1 VIGPYLGSLAQ
12 GFSIAIAQ
20 PHTGTTGGNSP
31 PLGNR
36 TAIMSGGGAFAK
48 AGGQTEIAGFE
59 YKAQDGEIFGGGG
72 GAAYSNSA
80 LSNTSSG
87 VANAPRGGNGGFGAG
102 GGAGG
107 RSQITSSRGGDGII
121 LIARL

>member
-1 VIGPYLGSLAQ
+1 MFYKVLYWLFYEFLILIC
-12 GFSIAIAQ
+12 FSIAIAQ

-80 LSNTSSG
+80 LSNTS
-87 VANAPRGGNGGFGAG
+87 GFNP
-102 GGAGG
+102 
-107 RSQITSSRGGDGII
+107 SDWVVNNTFP
-121 LIARL
+121 

>member
-1 VIGPYLGSLAQ
+1 
-12 GFSIAIAQ
+12 
-20 PHTGTTGGNSP
+20 
-31 PLGNR
+31 
-36 TAIMSGGGAFAK
+36 MSGGGAFAK